1 MTVSTSNPI
10 DAYIGS
16 RLRLRRLSLACS
28 QADLATAA
36 GLTKARL
43 SRYERGAE
51 RIAADDLYRLADKL
65 NVPASFFF
73 DGLAG
78 FLGLERPAAEAPVP
92 AASHLTLVHKATS
105 PQESLEL
112 IRAFARIG
120 HPELRRRVFDLI
132 KAAGQ

>member
-16 RLRLRRLSLACS
+16 RLRLRRTSLARR
-28 QADLATAA
+28 QADLAAAA
-36 GLTKARL
+36 GLTKVRL
-43 SRYERGAE
+43 GRYERGTE
-51 RIAADDLYRLADKL
+51 RIAADDLYRLADIL
-65 NVPASFFF
+65 NVPASYFF

-78 FLGLERPAAEAPVP
+78 FLGLERPAAP
-92 AASHLTLVHKATS
+92 AAAAPPSHLTLVHKATS

-112 IRAFARIG
+112 IRAFAKIG

>member
-16 RLRLRRLSLACS
+16 RIRLRRVTLAMTLS
-28 QADLATAA
+28 DVATAA
-36 GLTKARL
+36 QIARAQL
-43 SRYERGAE
+43 SRFERGTE
-51 RIAADDLYRLADKL
+51 RIGSENLFLLAKAL
-65 NVPASFFF
+65 KVPPAFFF

-78 FLGLERPAAEAPVP
+78 FLGLERPAAPEVATQ
-92 AASHLTLVHKATS
+92 AGHLTLVHKATS

-132 KAAGQ
+132 KAASQ

>member
-1 MTVSTSNPI
+1 MTVHGSNPI

-16 RLRLRRLSLACS
+16 RLRLRRTSLALS
-28 QADLATAA
+28 QAELAAA
-36 GLTKARL
+36 ADLTKARL
-43 SRYERGAE
+43 GGYERGTE
-51 RIAADDLYRLADKL
+51 RIGAENIFRLAEALK
-65 NVPASFFF
+65 VPPAFFF

-78 FLGLERPAAEAPVP
+78 FLGLERPAAEAPAP

-132 KAAGQ
+132 KAASD